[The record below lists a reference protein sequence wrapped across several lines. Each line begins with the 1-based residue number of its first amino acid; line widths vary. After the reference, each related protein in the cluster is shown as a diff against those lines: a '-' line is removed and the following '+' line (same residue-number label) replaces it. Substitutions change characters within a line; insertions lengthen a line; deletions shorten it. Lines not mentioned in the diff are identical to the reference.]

1 MQQMFCS
8 PYYMRLSGL
17 RQTTLRSP
25 SQEEFCVGRRADLD
39 GKIWALK
46 YVFGVFAIAVT
57 FAVTSA
63 VGFTACIN
71 EKLHCVPLLQVV

>member
-8 PYYMRLSGL
+8 PYNMRLNGL

-25 SQEEFCVGRRADLD
+25 SQEKFCVGRRADLD
-39 GKIWALK
+39 GIIWALK
-46 YVFGVFAIAVT
+46 DVFGGFAITVT

-71 EKLHCVPLLQVV
+71 EMLHCVPLPQVV